1 MNNLIKSSLNSTSWT
16 FLQTATL
23 STLNFLQ
30 LFILLKY
37 LTPKDFGEIAIMN
50 IVYNLAIIVT
60 TSGFGTVLITSKK
73 KTKSFANKLF
83 TINLISS
90 VIISLIFSF

>member
-1 MNNLIKSSLNSTSWT
+1 MNNLIKSSLNSSSWT

-50 IVYNLAIIVT
+50 IIYNLAIIIA

-73 KTKSFANKLF
+73 KNQ
-83 TINLISS
+83 
-90 VIISLIFSF
+90 IFC